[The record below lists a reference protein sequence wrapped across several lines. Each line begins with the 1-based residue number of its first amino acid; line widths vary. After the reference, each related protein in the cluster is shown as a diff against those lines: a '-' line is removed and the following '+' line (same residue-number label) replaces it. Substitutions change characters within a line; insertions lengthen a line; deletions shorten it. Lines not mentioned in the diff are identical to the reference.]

1 MDFGKNFFIADLV
14 ITDTS
19 GVGPACCFL
28 NKKMI
33 YLNPDDHFDWGQSDI
48 DKNLRPGLILDDIN
62 KLENILLS
70 YENNSQLYEKERLSF
85 KDKIFKYQSFNDLR
99 IIKSQV
105 DEILDND

>member
-1 MDFGKNFFIADLV
+1 
-14 ITDTS
+14 
-19 GVGPACCFL
+19 
-28 NKKMI
+28 MI

-48 DKNLRPGLILDDIN
+48 DKNLRPGLILDNIN

-105 DEILDND
+105 EEILDNDKS